1 MSNRLLEDI
10 KRQQQLMNLDEQLL
24 APLQSFLDL
33 SKRWSGQDATSVDID
48 IPQLNNLKGSFEDM
62 TTQVIDKL
70 EGGYY
75 HPDMV
80 KDGRHPGGMGNSGE
94 TMMGIDRKHG
104 GTINTSAEGKE
115 FWNLIDKA
123 DAKKKWKWN
132 YRGGGLESKLKD
144 LVVRMM
150 KPNYEAFVSRYLTPE
165 AAKIVNGNPSLMFN
179 FIYAVW
185 NGPGWFQKFAKVVND
200 AVKQG
205 IKNPDELTKK
215 VIQARL
221 NSGNKFI
228 AQGGKKIDDFIG
240 TNLA

>member
-33 SKRWSGQDATSVDID
+33 SKRWSGQDATSVNID

-205 IKNPDELTKK
+205 TKNPDELTRK